1 MNVHDFAKAGLFSA
15 ALLAVPF
22 AAQAQGGDPGKQ
34 IFDTYCAVC
43 HNTDGKGGGPFA
55 GELTQKVPD
64 LTTMQKANNGMFP
77 YVQIYETIDGRRM
90 VAAHGTRDMPI
101 WGNYFNEKG
110 MAAGP
115 EGTEQDYAVY
125 VMGRIMAVIEY
136 IRSLQV
142 E

>member
-1 MNVHDFAKAGLFSA
+1 MTVQDMARGGVICA
-15 ALLAVPF
+15 AMLAFPLM
-22 AAQAQGGDPGKQ
+22 APAQGTDIGKQ
-34 IFDTYCAVC
+34 IYDTYCAVC
-43 HNTDGKGGGPFA
+43 HNTDGKGSGPFA

-64 LTTMQKANNGMFP
+64 LTMLQKNNNGMFP
-77 YVQIYETIDGRRM
+77 FGKIYDTIDGRQ
-90 VAAHGTRDMPI
+90 VLAAHGTREMPI

-125 VMGRIMAVIEY
+125 VMGRVMAVAEY